1 MDNTT
6 PILTGRGL
14 SKRYGTLQAAEDVD
28 IDVYAGEILAVV
40 GDNGAGKST
49 TVKMLAG
56 AVKPDSGSV
65 KIDGINLPLGDV
77 EAARAE
83 GVEMVYQDLA
93 LAPNLDVVTNFML
106 GREYLRAGL
115 LGRLGFLDTAG
126 MRRSVA
132 AELESLQVNIP
143 AMTGVT
149 VSRMSGGQRQSVAV
163 SRAMFWS
170 RRVLML
176 DEPTAALG
184 VKESGSVL
192 RLMRSAADRGIA
204 VIVISHILP
213 HIMELADRIVVMR
226 HGHHVAELRR
236 GEADQDTLVR
246 LIVGGT
252 IRTDL

>member
-1 MDNTT
+1 MDET

-14 SKRYGTLQAAEDVD
+14 CKRYGTVHAAVDVD

-49 TVKMLAG
+49 TVKMLVG
-56 AVKPDSGSV
+56 AVIPDSGTIAV
-65 KIDGINLPLGDV
+65 DGEEIVGGDV
-77 EAARAE
+77 EAARSK
-83 GVEMVYQDLA
+83 GIEMVYQDLA
-93 LAPNLDVVTNFML
+93 LASNLDVVTNFML
-106 GREYLRAGL
+106 GRERLRRGI
-115 LGRLGFLDTAG
+115 LGKLGFTDNAG
-126 MRRSVA
+126 MRTAVA
-132 AELESLQVNIP
+132 EELKSLRVNIP
-143 AMTGVT
+143 ALTGVN

-170 RRVLML
+170 RRALIL

-184 VKESGSVL
+184 VKESAAVL
-192 RLMRSAADRGIA
+192 RLMRQAADRGVA

-213 HIMELADRIVVMR
+213 HVIGLADRVIVMR
-226 HGHHVAELRR
+226 HGHKVAELRR

-252 IRTDL
+252 IQTVR